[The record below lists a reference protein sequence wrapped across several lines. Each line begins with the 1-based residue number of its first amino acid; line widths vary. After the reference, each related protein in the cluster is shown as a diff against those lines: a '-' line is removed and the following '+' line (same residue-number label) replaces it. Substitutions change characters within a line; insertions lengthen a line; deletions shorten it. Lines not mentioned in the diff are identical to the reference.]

1 MAPSL
6 GIQYS
11 SEGGSGWLGEGWSL
25 SVPSIS
31 LDTRW
36 GVPRYDMASETETYL
51 LSGSML
57 STMDE
62 KGQMGVAHRG
72 DKMPRKADR
81 QFYTR
86 QEETSAVSSAR
97 AAVRQTIT
105 GKSPTSRV

>member
-1 MAPSL
+1 MR
-6 GIQYS
+6 
-11 SEGGSGWLGEGWSL
+11 SL
-25 SVPSIS
+25 SVPSIT

-36 GVPRYDMASETETYL
+36 GVPRYDMAGETETYL

-57 STMDE
+57 STMDD

-86 QEETSAVSSAR
+86 QEELQPYHPQGKSPA
-97 AAVRQTIT
+97 TIT